1 MKKQQMGVI
10 GAGLMGV
17 GIALRYALKGHG
29 VMLYDAY
36 PEQLARIP
44 ATVHD
49 ICAELLDA
57 HAITQAEADAALARI
72 VPASSLDALRD
83 VALVIEAIPEQLE
96 LKRRLYAELEA
107 RLSPQAVIGSNTS
120 GLMPA
125 VLADTMAHPERFL
138 IIHFWNPPHVI
149 PLVELVPGPRT
160 AAQHVR
166 AAEAQL
172 RAIGMQPVVLRHA
185 IPGFVGN
192 RIQFAVL
199 REALHI
205 LRSGAADAS
214 EIDLVVQETLGR
226 RYHFVGP
233 LAGADLGGLNT
244 FAMIAAHLMPELAK
258 DEGVI
263 DLLQQ
268 RVARGEL
275 GARSGQGFHL
285 WDAARHDEVRQRRRE
300 LLEQKRL
307 ERKRPERKATPAP

>member
-1 MKKQQMGVI
+1 MKTQQMGVI

-17 GIALRYALKGHG
+17 GIGLQYALKGHE
-29 VMLYDAY
+29 VVLYDAY
-36 PEQLARIP
+36 PEQLSRIP

-49 ICAELLDA
+49 ICAELLA
-57 HAITQAEADAALARI
+57 AGVIAQADADAALARI
-72 VPASSLDALRD
+72 TPTGSLDALAD
-83 VALVIEAIPEQLE
+83 AALVIEAIPEQLD
-96 LKRRLYAELEA
+96 LKRQLYAELEA

-120 GLMPA
+120 GLMPD
-125 VLADTMAHPERFL
+125 VLAETMTHPERFL
-138 IIHFWNPPHVI
+138 ILHFWNPPHVI

-160 AAQHVR
+160 EPHHVR
-166 AAEAQL
+166 TAEAQL

-205 LRSGAADAS
+205 LRSGAADAA

-244 FAMIAAHLMPELAK
+244 FAMIASHLMPELAK
-258 DEGVI
+258 DEDVI
-263 DLLQQ
+263 DVLRE

-275 GARSGQGFHL
+275 GARSGQGFHV
-285 WDAARHDEVRQRRRE
+285 WDTARHDDVRQRRRE
-300 LLEQKRL
+300 LLE
-307 ERKRPERKATPAP
+307 RKAAPAP